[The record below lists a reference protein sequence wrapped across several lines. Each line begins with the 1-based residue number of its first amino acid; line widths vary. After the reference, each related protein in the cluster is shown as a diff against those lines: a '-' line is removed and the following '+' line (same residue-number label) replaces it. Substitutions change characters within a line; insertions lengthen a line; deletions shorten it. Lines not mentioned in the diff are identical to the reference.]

1 MKLIQL
7 IDKSLKSLFESKSK
21 KENALQMVEEEI
33 KNKGGGLQSLKGKN
47 IGKQPLSIVLP
58 HLQVVAKSYNLNL
71 SRASD
76 FKVARVILTS
86 WLSKQ
91 NSNTYA
97 TH

>member
-76 FKVARVILTS
+76 FKVARAILTS

>member
-7 IDKSLKSLFESKSK
+7 IDKSLKSVFEGRSK
-21 KENALQMVEEEI
+21 KENALKIVEEET
-33 KNKGGGLQSLKGKN
+33 KNKGSGLQSLKGKN
-47 IGKQPLSIVLP
+47 IGKQPLSVVLP

-97 TH
+97 TS

>member
-7 IDKSLKSLFESKSK
+7 IDKSLKSFFYSKSK

>member
-21 KENALQMVEEEI
+21 KENALKMVEEEA

-47 IGKQPLSIVLP
+47 IGKQPLSVVLP

-97 TH
+97 TL

>member
-7 IDKSLKSLFESKSK
+7 IDKSLKSLFEAKSK

-33 KNKGGGLQSLKGKN
+33 KNKSGGLQSLKGKN
-47 IGKQPLSIVLP
+47 IGKQPLSVVLP

-97 TH
+97 TV

>member
-21 KENALQMVEEEI
+21 KENALKMVEEEA
-33 KNKGGGLQSLKGKN
+33 KNKGGGLQSLKGKD
-47 IGKQPLSIVLP
+47 IGQQPLSIVLP
-58 HLQVVAKSYNLNL
+58 HLKMVAETYNLKL
-71 SRASD
+71 SNASD
-76 FKVARVILTS
+76 FKIARIILTS

-97 TH
+97 TV